1 MKPAVIREVKSL
13 SMSCDRVGN
22 LLLTKFS
29 TKGASDVC
37 IQVPASIV
45 FWLLR
50 HLPVNQD
57 PNLAP
62 PPPPSPIT
70 QQDWDNPYTPRAQ
83 YVNCK
88 ELPGAIRMHFVLDS
102 KQDLVV
108 VLNRSNVELL
118 RQVMVMYSKDLI
130 DLDAQ

>member
-1 MKPAVIREVKSL
+1 VKPAVIRQVKSL

-29 TKGASDVC
+29 TIGASDVAVH
-37 IQVPASIV
+37 IPANVV
-45 FWLLR
+45 FWLLK

-57 PNLAP
+57 PRLKAP
-62 PPPPSPIT
+62 PAGPGIG
-70 QQDWDNPYTPRAQ
+70 QADWENPTTPRVM

-88 ELPGAIRMHFVLDS
+88 ELPGMIRMTFALETKPDLTVVLD
-102 KQDLVV
+102 
-108 VLNRSNVELL
+108 RGNVELM
-118 RQVMVMYSKDLI
+118 RQIMAMYAKDLI

>member
-1 MKPAVIREVKSL
+1 MKPAVIRQVKSL

-29 TKGASDVC
+29 NQGASDVA
-37 IQVPASIV
+37 VHLPASVV
-45 FWLLR
+45 FWLLK

-57 PNLAP
+57 PQLKAP
-62 PPPPSPIT
+62 PAGPGIGQADWENPS
-70 QQDWDNPYTPRAQ
+70 TPRVQ

-88 ELPGAIRMHFVLDS
+88 ELPGMIRMTFVLET
-102 KQDLVV
+102 KPDLTV
-108 VLNRSNVELL
+108 VLDRGNVELM
-118 RQVMVMYSKDLI
+118 RQIMAMYSKDLI